1 MFGLGPRELVT
12 ISILL
17 GIIILGILAFLIPVF
32 IYRIRYEV
40 IKIRNMMEELIQLV
54 RAEKLKGDI
63 VKDKELRRD
72 IFEGID
78 LDSH

>member
-1 MFGLGPRELVT
+1 MFGLGPRELVI

-40 IKIRNMMEELIQLV
+40 IKIRNMMEELIELV

>member
-1 MFGLGPRELVT
+1 MFGLGPRELAI

-40 IKIRNMMEELIQLV
+40 IKIRNMMEELIELV

>member
-17 GIIILGILAFLIPVF
+17 GIIILAILAFLIPVF

-40 IKIRNMMEELIQLV
+40 IKIRNMMEELIELV
-54 RAEKLKGDI
+54 KSEKLKGDI

>member
-1 MFGLGPRELVT
+1 MFGLGPRELVI

-17 GIIILGILAFLIPVF
+17 GIIILAILAFLIPVF

-40 IKIRNMMEELIQLV
+40 IKIRNMMEELIELV
-54 RAEKLKGDI
+54 KSEKLKGDM

>member
-17 GIIILGILAFLIPVF
+17 GIIILAILAFLIPVF

-40 IKIRNMMEELIQLV
+40 IKIRNMMEELIELV
-54 RAEKLKGDI
+54 KSEKLKGDM

>member
-1 MFGLGPRELVT
+1 MFGLGPRELVI

-40 IKIRNMMEELIQLV
+40 IKIRNMMEELIELV
-54 RAEKLKGDI
+54 RAEKLKGEI